1 MLYRNLGG
9 FRFEDVTDKAGVGHP
24 GWAMGVCT
32 GDADGDGL
40 TDIYV
45 TGLGRNYLYRNN
57 GDGTFK
63 EIAEAAGVAAS
74 GWSLGC
80 GFADYDRDGHLDLF
94 VSRYVRVDLDAPARV
109 RQGHRQDGRARC
121 DVPVPGRRGPVR
133 AARAPRRVRP
143 AVPQ

>member
-32 GDADGDGL
+32 GDADGDGA

-57 GDGTFK
+57 RAGTFTD
-63 EIAEAAGVAAS
+63 IAEQAGVAA
-74 GWSLGC
+74 
-80 GFADYDRDGHLDLF
+80 A
-94 VSRYVRVDLDAPARV
+94 A
-109 RQGHRQDGRARC
+109 
-121 DVPVPGRRGPVR
+121 GPW
-133 AARAPRRVRP
+133 AAASPTTIRTA
-143 AVPQ
+143 ASTSS